1 MIKMRK
7 LKILNRKIVKQG
19 DSHFVYL
26 PKAYFN
32 NKQLSA
38 DEIYDIIIIIPQKKK
53 VNDTTPQNQIETV
66 QEETI

>member
-1 MIKMRK
+1 MIK

-32 NKQLSA
+32 NGQLSV
-38 DEIYDIIIIIPQKKK
+38 DEIYDIIIFPQKKAVK
-53 VNDTTPQNQIETV
+53 KPTTQNQL
-66 QEETI
+66 ETISEGSI